1 MSASDQSVFLLPCPF
16 CGGEAKVHYVKEE
29 WFQIG
34 CGVGN
39 CLCSISTQATAHPL
53 HQMPA
58 RVRQWNFRPSLT
70 VSVAV
75 EGQDGP
81 ATVFDELQLAMAY
94 VRAIGKPAKVWF
106 KSGSSIL
113 GQ

>member
-1 MSASDQSVFLLPCPF
+1 MSASDQSVVLLPCPF
-16 CGGEAKVHYVKEE
+16 CGDKAVVEYVKEVF
-29 WFQIG
+29 FQIG
-34 CGVGN
+34 CKGGN
-39 CLCSISTQATAHPL
+39 CLCSIYTQATAHPL

-58 RVRQWNFRPSLT
+58 RIRQWNFRPSLT
-70 VSVAV
+70 VSVQS

-81 ATVFDELQLAMAY
+81 AVVFDELQMAMAY

-106 KSGSSIL
+106 KSGSSVL